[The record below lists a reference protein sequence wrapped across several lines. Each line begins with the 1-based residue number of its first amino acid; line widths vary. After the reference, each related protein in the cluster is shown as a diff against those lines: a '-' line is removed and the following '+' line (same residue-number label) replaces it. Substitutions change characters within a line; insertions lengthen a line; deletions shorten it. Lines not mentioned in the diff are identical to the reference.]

1 MMELLMRIPENVG
14 WMIDGALAMV
24 LAYAL
29 MKVTKLAV
37 QALREWHDDEDEYED
52 GYEEEE

>member
-24 LAYAL
+24 VLYAL
-29 MKVTKLAV
+29 VKVSKMAV
-37 QALREWHDDEDEYED
+37 QAWREWHEDDDEEIF
-52 GYEEEE
+52 EES

>member
-29 MKVTKLAV
+29 VKVGKLTV
-37 QALREWHDDEDEYED
+37 QAWREWHEDDDEEIF
-52 GYEEEE
+52 EES

>member
-14 WMIDGALAMV
+14 WMIDGALAVV

-29 MKVTKLAV
+29 VKVVKLIA
-37 QALREWHDDEDEYED
+37 QAWREWHEDDDEEIF
-52 GYEEEE
+52 EES